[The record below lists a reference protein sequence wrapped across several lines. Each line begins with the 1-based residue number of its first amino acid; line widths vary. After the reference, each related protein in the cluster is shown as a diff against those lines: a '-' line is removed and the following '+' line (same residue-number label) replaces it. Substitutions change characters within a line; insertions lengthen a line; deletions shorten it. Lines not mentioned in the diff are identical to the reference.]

1 MMIQQ
6 YEVREHR
13 FPSANGRDT
22 VYAKIYSPLAQP
34 RGIVQISHGMAEH
47 RLPFHL
53 QRHTSFP
60 LCQKRAV
67 A

>member
-13 FPSANGRDT
+13 FPLANGRDT

-47 RLPFHL
+47 IGRYDE
-53 QRHTSFP
+53 
-60 LCQKRAV
+60 
-67 A
+67 